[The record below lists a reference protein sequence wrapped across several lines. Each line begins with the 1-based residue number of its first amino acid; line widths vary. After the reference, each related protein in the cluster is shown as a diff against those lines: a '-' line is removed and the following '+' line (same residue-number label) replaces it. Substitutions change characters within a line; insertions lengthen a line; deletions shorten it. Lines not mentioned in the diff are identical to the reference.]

1 MLTLKEKMSTQ
12 LTEDELAI
20 YDAHVSIVEDPAL
33 IENTIQLI
41 ESKNVSA
48 EYAVQAAAHEFMGM
62 LASIDDD
69 YIKSRVKDIDEVT
82 TEIITN
88 LQGNASIQLILEK
101 PIILVAENIT
111 TNLLSTIDKKMLLGI
126 ITADGGA
133 TDHTAIISKA
143 IGIPLITGIKEN
155 LIHISNSSTIVMDAE
170 NGTIHLEP
178 DETTIASFQ
187 EKIQHLNKHKNT
199 HLENATKH
207 ATTKS
212 GKNIK
217 INANIGNLEEAKL
230 AAVNGADG
238 IGLLRSELCFLDR
251 KDLPTEEDH
260 YTLYKEM
267 LDELPNKE
275 VVIRLLDIGSD
286 KKVSYLDMP
295 IEENPALG
303 LRALRLGF
311 NQYEKL
317 LKPQM
322 RAILRLS
329 ASYKIQLL
337 CPMIATPEDLE
348 QIREAINK
356 EMKILISEGIKLN
369 EKIEVGIMVEIPNV
383 AIMPEL
389 FIDHA
394 DFFSFGT
401 NDLAQYLMAA
411 DRTNSNVSN
420 YLEKANPA
428 IFKMIE
434 HVTSIAHING
444 KWVGI
449 CGELSS
455 QKELIEKFI
464 SIGVDELSMPP
475 SMIPEIKSYIRSL
488 N

>member
-1 MLTLKEKMSTQ
+1 MALKEKMSSQ

-41 ESKNVSA
+41 TSKNVSA
-48 EYAVQAAAHEFMGM
+48 EYALQSAAKEFMKI

-82 TEIITN
+82 TDIIN
-88 LQGNASIQLILEK
+88 ILQGQTSIQLVFEK

-111 TNLLSTIDKKMLLGI
+111 TNQLATIDKKMLLGI
-126 ITADGGA
+126 ITAGGGA
-133 TDHTAIISKA
+133 TDHTSIISKA
-143 IGIPLITGIKEN
+143 IGIPLITGIKEQ
-155 LIHISNSSTIVMDAE
+155 LMHILNTSTIVMDAE
-170 NGTIHLEP
+170 NGSILLEP
-178 DETTIASFQ
+178 DESNIASFK
-187 EKIQHLNKHKNT
+187 EKIQNLNKYKNA
-199 HLENATKH
+199 HIVNAKNP

-212 GKNIK
+212 GINIK
-217 INANIGNLEEAKL
+217 IYANIGNLEEAEL
-230 AAVNGADG
+230 ADLNGADG

-251 KDLPTEEDH
+251 KEVPTEEDH
-260 YTLYKEM
+260 HTLYKEM
-267 LDELPNKE
+267 LDKLPGKV

-286 KKVSYLDMP
+286 KKVSYLEMP
-295 IEENPALG
+295 KEENPALG

-317 LKPQM
+317 LKPQL
-322 RAILRLS
+322 RAILKLS
-329 ASYKIQLL
+329 ANYNIKLL
-337 CPMIATPEDLE
+337 CPMIATPEDLT
-348 QIREAINK
+348 QIREAISK
-356 EMKILISEGIKLN
+356 EIKILISEGVKLN
-369 EKIEVGIMVEIPNV
+369 EKMQVGIMVEIPNV

-389 FIDHA
+389 FIDNI

-411 DRTNSNVSN
+411 DRTNSSVSN
-420 YLEKANPA
+420 YLSKANPA
-428 IFKMIE
+428 ILKMIE
-434 HVTSIAHING
+434 HVTSIAHLHG
-444 KWVGI
+444 KWIGI

-464 SIGVDELSMPP
+464 SIGIDELSMPP
-475 SMIPEIKSYIRSL
+475 LLIPEIKSYIRSL